1 MPPRGRLRLAVETGD
16 NGPGNPLPPRPIS
29 INRDTLRK
37 GEEVEN
43 TNCEPVSRGEYP
55 LFPSPS
61 ILPSDEY
68 LYIIEWEGSGMIG
81 PARGVV
87 FSLPN
92 SFFLLD
98 ATARWTSF
106 PRRSSNKVSEAYPYR
121 LLGRVPLQAITL
133 TLPENWNKG
142 C

>member
-1 MPPRGRLRLAVETGD
+1 MRIMNLCPEETPP
-16 NGPGNPLPPRPIS
+16 
-29 INRDTLRK
+29 
-37 GEEVEN
+37 
-43 TNCEPVSRGEYP
+43 
-55 LFPSPS
+55 FPSPS

-68 LYIIEWEGSGMIG
+68 LYIIEWEGAVG
-81 PARGVV
+81 PPLAIVL
-87 FSLPN
+87 SLPD
-92 SFFLLD
+92 SFVCLD
-98 ATARWTSF
+98 STIRYTSF